1 MINGVVCRN
10 DCDMYLNAELGG
22 TGFPFDSARHWFVC
36 VRYNGLAKVQEG
48 GSPMDRLSHG

>member
-1 MINGVVCRN
+1 MMNGVACRN

-48 GSPMDRLSHG
+48 KSLMDRVLHS